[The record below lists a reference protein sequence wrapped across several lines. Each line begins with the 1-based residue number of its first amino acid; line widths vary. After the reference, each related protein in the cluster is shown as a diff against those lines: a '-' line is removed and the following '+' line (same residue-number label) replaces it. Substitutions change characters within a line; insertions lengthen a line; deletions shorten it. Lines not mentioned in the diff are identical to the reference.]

1 MTNARRTRVLTL
13 AALGALAA
21 TSSAQSGGLE
31 ANGYN
36 WDMLFD
42 PDTYA
47 ARATITNVMINHDV
61 TNPNPLLSPLGPVTV
76 PGTVAS
82 SSNRVYYNAG
92 IKGDFGLTS
101 CLVSAQNPWGSGTDR
116 NPAYAALTE
125 QAVSERITS
134 LDTGLTC
141 SYGVALETGEIGVI
155 AGLSAQSLS
164 YRADIPTGLTS
175 SEPLDL
181 DGTGLGWRLGLA
193 YEIPEIALRV
203 SAIYNAA
210 IDYDL
215 DGSFVGAPAT
225 ASVTTPQTFEIKAQ
239 TGIAP
244 GWLAL
249 ASVKWVDWS
258 VLQALNVSTSAPQPF
273 DTITSTLNYRD
284 GWTVTGGV
292 GHTLTDDLTVLGTL
306 TWDRGTSSVDGNG
319 VLENGTQTDRWGV
332 TLGGAYSLSEAVELT
347 GGISYSTTADGRNQ
361 LGETWDRGSVV
372 AISASLKASF

>member
-21 TSSAQSGGLE
+21 TGSAQSGGLE

-47 ARATITNVMINHDV
+47 ARATITNVMIDHDV
-61 TNPNPLLSPLGPVTV
+61 TNPNAL

-82 SSNRVYYNAG
+82 SSNRIHYNVG
-92 IKGDFGLTS
+92 VKGDFGPTT

-116 NPAYAALTE
+116 DLMYAALTRQAASE
-125 QAVSERITS
+125 QLTS
-134 LDTGLTC
+134 FDAGLTC
-141 SYGVALETGEIGVI
+141 SYGIEAGPGTLRPIL
-155 AGLSAQSLS
+155 GLSAQTLE
-164 YRADIPTGLTS
+164 YDADIPFLIS
-175 SEPLDL
+175 PPPALRV
-181 DGTGLGWRLGLA
+181 GTRPVSLSGTEMGWRAGLA
-193 YEIPEIALRV
+193 YEIPEIALRI

-210 IDYDL
+210 INYELSGSYD
-215 DGSFVGAPAT
+215 GAA
-225 ASVTTPQTFEIKAQ
+225 ASAEATTPQSIELKAQ

-244 GWLAL
+244 GWLVL
-249 ASVKWVDWS
+249 GSVKWVDWS
-258 VLQALNVSTSAPQPF
+258 VLQRLDVTSNSAEPIGTDF
-273 DTITSTLNYRD
+273 SYRD

-292 GHTLTDDLTVLGTL
+292 GHALTDDLTVLGTL
-306 TWDRGTSSVDGNG
+306 TWDRGTSSVDGDG
-319 VLENGTQTDRWGV
+319 VLESGTQTDRWGV

-347 GGISYSTTADGRNQ
+347 GGISYSTIAGGRNQ
-361 LGETWDRGSVV
+361 REEWDRGSVV